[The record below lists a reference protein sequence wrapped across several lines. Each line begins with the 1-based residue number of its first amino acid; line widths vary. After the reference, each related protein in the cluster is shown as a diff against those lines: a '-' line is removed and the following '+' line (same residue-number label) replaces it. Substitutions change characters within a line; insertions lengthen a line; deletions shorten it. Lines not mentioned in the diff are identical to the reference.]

1 MQQAAFQTSKTVS
14 IMFASLRDWREGPVT
29 ASRRG
34 IIFALLMLCAVLSLA
49 GTDLIL
55 PAVPA
60 LPVVFATNEAIA
72 QLVLAS
78 YVAGTAM
85 GLLLFGALA
94 DRLTPRTLIVCSLVV
109 FAIASAA
116 CALSPDIWTLIVLRF
131 VQGTA
136 SAAAPVFGPAIIRQ
150 IFNDKA
156 GVRAI
161 GFLGSVESL
170 VPALAP
176 ILGIFLL
183 TRFGWQSSFEVVGVV
198 AIVAAALIFMLGLP
212 RQPKATG
219 AHGGYR
225 ALLLD
230 PVFMRY
236 ALSQAMTLAGLVVF
250 VFGAPAVIVGTMG
263 GTLHDFIAMQVCGV
277 LGFVVAAN
285 QTSRCAERWGA
296 ERMIFFGTAMA
307 LASAVTILA
316 YALAGGSDSALL
328 PALFLPMN
336 VGLGLRGPLGFYRGI
351 VASGTNNARGSALI
365 VFFILAATSL
375 GTMVAAPFIDRGLWA
390 LGAVTCGIHAASV
403 GLLLLLPRMPE
414 TS

>member
-1 MQQAAFQTSKTVS
+1 
-14 IMFASLRDWREGPVT
+14 
-29 ASRRG
+29 
-34 IIFALLMLCAVLSLA
+34 MLCTVLSLA

-60 LPVVFATNEAIA
+60 LPAIFATREATA

-85 GLLLFGALA
+85 GLLLFGAMA
-94 DRLTPRTLIVCSLVV
+94 DRLTPRTLVVSSLVV
-109 FAIASAA
+109 FAIASVA
-116 CALSPDIWTLIVLRF
+116 CALSPSIWTLIVLRF

-150 IFNDKA
+150 IFSEKA

-176 ILGIFLL
+176 ILGVFLL
-183 TRFGWQSSFEVVGVV
+183 ARFGWQSSFELVGVV
-198 AIVAAALIFMLGLP
+198 AIVAAALIFVLGLP
-212 RQPKATG
+212 RQPKAAG
-219 AHGGYR
+219 AQGSYR

-230 PVFMRY
+230 RVFMRY

-263 GTLHDFIAMQVCGV
+263 GTLRDFIAMQVCGV
-277 LGFVVAAN
+277 LGFIVAAN
-285 QTSRCAERWGA
+285 LTSRFAERWGT
-296 ERMIFFGTAMA
+296 ERIIFLGTAMA
-307 LASAVTILA
+307 LASAVMILA
-316 YALAGGSDSALL
+316 YALAGGSNSALL

-351 VASGTNNARGSALI
+351 VASGANSARGSALI
-365 VFFILAATSL
+365 VFFILAVTSL
-375 GTMVAAPFIDRGLWA
+375 GTMVAAPLINQGLWA
-390 LGAVTCGIHAASV
+390 LGAVTCGIHALSV
-403 GLLLLLPRMPE
+403 SLLLLLPKMPE
-414 TS
+414 PS

>member
-1 MQQAAFQTSKTVS
+1 
-14 IMFASLRDWREGPVT
+14 VT
-29 ASRRG
+29 GSRRG
-34 IIFALLMLCAVLSLA
+34 IIFSLLMLCTVLSLA

-55 PAVPA
+55 PTVPA
-60 LPVVFATNEAIA
+60 LPAIFATSEATA

-78 YVAGTAM
+78 YVAGMAM

-94 DRLTPRTLIVCSLVV
+94 DRLTPRALVVSSLVV
-109 FAIASAA
+109 FAVASVA
-116 CALSPDIWTLIVLRF
+116 CALSPNIWTLIALRF

-150 IFNDKA
+150 IFSEKA

-161 GFLGSVESL
+161 GVLGSVEPL

-176 ILGIFLL
+176 ILGVFLL
-183 TRFGWQSSFEVVGVV
+183 ARFGWQSSFELVGGV
-198 AIVAAALIFMLGLP
+198 AMVTAALIFVLGLP
-212 RQPKATG
+212 QRPKG
-219 AHGGYR
+219 AGANGSYR

-250 VFGAPAVIVGTMG
+250 VFSAPAVIVGTMG

-277 LGFVVAAN
+277 TGFIVAAN
-285 QTSRCAERWGA
+285 LTSRFAERWGT
-296 ERMIFFGTAMA
+296 ERIIFLGTGMA

-316 YALAGGSDSALL
+316 YAFAGGSDSALL

-336 VGLGLRGPLGFYRGI
+336 IGLGLRGPLGFYHGI
-351 VASGTNNARGSALI
+351 VASGANSARGSALI

-375 GTMVAAPFIDRGLWA
+375 GTMVAAPLIDQGLWA
-390 LGAVTCGIHAASV
+390 LGAVTCGIHALSI
-403 GLLLLLPRMPE
+403 GLLLLLPKMPE
-414 TS
+414 PN

>member
-1 MQQAAFQTSKTVS
+1 
-14 IMFASLRDWREGPVT
+14 VT
-29 ASRRG
+29 GSRRG
-34 IIFALLMLCAVLSLA
+34 IIFSLLMLCTVLSLA

-55 PAVPA
+55 PTVPA
-60 LPVVFATNEAIA
+60 LPAIFATSEATA

-78 YVAGTAM
+78 YVAGMAM

-94 DRLTPRTLIVCSLVV
+94 DRLTPRALVVSSLVV
-109 FAIASAA
+109 FAVASVA
-116 CALSPDIWTLIVLRF
+116 CALSPNIWTLIALRF

-150 IFNDKA
+150 IFSEKA

-161 GFLGSVESL
+161 GVLGSVESL

-176 ILGIFLL
+176 ILGVFLL
-183 TRFGWQSSFEVVGVV
+183 ARFGWQSSFELVGGV
-198 AIVAAALIFMLGLP
+198 AMVTAALIFVLGLP
-212 RQPKATG
+212 QRPKG
-219 AHGGYR
+219 AGANGSYR

-277 LGFVVAAN
+277 TGFIVAAN
-285 QTSRCAERWGA
+285 LTSRFAERWGT
-296 ERMIFFGTAMA
+296 ERIIFLGTGMA

-316 YALAGGSDSALL
+316 YAFAGGSDSALL

-336 VGLGLRGPLGFYRGI
+336 IGLGLRGPLGFYHGI
-351 VASGTNNARGSALI
+351 VASGANSARGSALI

-375 GTMVAAPFIDRGLWA
+375 GTMVAAPLIDQGLWA
-390 LGAVTCGIHAASV
+390 LGAVTCGIHALSI
-403 GLLLLLPRMPE
+403 GLLLLLPKMPE
-414 TS
+414 PN

>member
-1 MQQAAFQTSKTVS
+1 MT
-14 IMFASLRDWREGPVT
+14 G
-29 ASRRG
+29 SRRG

-60 LPVVFATNEAIA
+60 LPAIFTTNEATA

-78 YVAGTAM
+78 YVAGTAV
-85 GLLLFGALA
+85 GLLLFGTLA
-94 DRLTPRTLIVCSLVV
+94 DHVALRTLVVSSLVV
-109 FAIASAA
+109 FAIASVA

-150 IFNDKA
+150 IFSEKA

-161 GFLGSVESL
+161 GLLGSVESL
-170 VPALAP
+170 VPGLAP
-176 ILGIFLL
+176 ILGVLL
-183 TRFGWQSSFEVVGVV
+183 LARYGWQSSFELVGVV
-198 AIVAAALIFMLGLP
+198 AMVAAALILVLGLP
-212 RQPKATG
+212 QQPKAVG
-219 AHGGYR
+219 AQGSYR
-225 ALLLD
+225 ALLLN

-263 GTLHDFIAMQVCGV
+263 GSLDHFIAMQVCGV
-277 LGFVVAAN
+277 LGFIVAAN
-285 QTSRCAERWGA
+285 LTSRFAERWGT
-296 ERMIFFGTAMA
+296 ERIILVGTAMA
-307 LASAVTILA
+307 LASAVMIVA
-316 YALAGGSDSALL
+316 YALAGGNDSTLL

-351 VASGTNNARGSALI
+351 VASGPNSARGSALI
-365 VFFILAATSL
+365 VFFILAMTSL
-375 GTMVAAPFIDRGLWA
+375 GTLVAAPLINQGLWT
-390 LGAVTCGIHAASV
+390 LGAVTCGIHALSV
-403 GLLLLLPRMPE
+403 GLLVLLPKMPE
-414 TS
+414 PK

>member
-1 MQQAAFQTSKTVS
+1 M
-14 IMFASLRDWREGPVT
+14 IG
-29 ASRRG
+29 SRRG

-60 LPVVFATNEAIA
+60 LPAIFSTNEATT

-94 DRLTPRTLIVCSLVV
+94 DRLTPRTLVVSSLVA
-109 FAIASAA
+109 FAIASVA
-116 CALSPDIWTLIVLRF
+116 CALSPGIWALIALRF

-136 SAAAPVFGPAIIRQ
+136 SAAAPVFGPAMIRQ
-150 IFNDKA
+150 LFSDKA

-170 VPALAP
+170 VPAVAP
-176 ILGIFLL
+176 ILGVYLL
-183 TRFGWQSSFEVVGVV
+183 ARYGWQGSFEVVGVV
-198 AIVAAALIFMLGLP
+198 AIVTAALILVLGLP
-212 RQPKATG
+212 HQPKAAG
-219 AHGGYR
+219 AQGSYC

-250 VFGAPAVIVGTMG
+250 VFGAPAVIVGTME

-277 LGFVVAAN
+277 AGFIVAAN
-285 QTSRCAERWGA
+285 LTSRCAERWGT
-296 ERMIFFGTAMA
+296 ERIIFFGTAMS
-307 LASAVTILA
+307 LTSAVAILA

-351 VASGTNNARGSALI
+351 VASGTNSARGSALI

-375 GTMVAAPFIDRGLWA
+375 GTMVAAPLINQGLWA
-390 LGAVTCGIHAASV
+390 LGAVTCAIHALSV

-414 TS
+414 AS

>member
-1 MQQAAFQTSKTVS
+1 
-14 IMFASLRDWREGPVT
+14 VT
-29 ASRRG
+29 GSRRG
-34 IIFALLMLCAVLSLA
+34 IIFSLLMLCTVLSLA

-60 LPVVFATNEAIA
+60 LPAIFATSEATA

-78 YVAGTAM
+78 YVAGMAM

-94 DRLTPRTLIVCSLVV
+94 DRLTPRALVVSSLVV
-109 FAIASAA
+109 FAVASVA
-116 CALSPDIWTLIVLRF
+116 CALSPDIWTLIALRF

-150 IFNDKA
+150 IFSEKA

-161 GFLGSVESL
+161 GVLGSVESL

-176 ILGIFLL
+176 ILGVFLL
-183 TRFGWQSSFEVVGVV
+183 ARFGWQSSFELVGGV
-198 AIVAAALIFMLGLP
+198 AMVTAALIFVLGLP
-212 RQPKATG
+212 QRPKG
-219 AHGGYR
+219 AGANGSYR

-263 GTLHDFIAMQVCGV
+263 GTLHGFIAMQVCGV
-277 LGFVVAAN
+277 TGFIVAAN
-285 QTSRCAERWGA
+285 LTSRFAERWGT
-296 ERMIFFGTAMA
+296 ERIIFLGTGMA

-316 YALAGGSDSALL
+316 YAFAGGSDSALL

-336 VGLGLRGPLGFYRGI
+336 IGLGLRGPLGFYHGI
-351 VASGTNNARGSALI
+351 VASGANSARGSALI

-375 GTMVAAPFIDRGLWA
+375 GTMVAAPLIDQGLWA
-390 LGAVTCGIHAASV
+390 LGAVTCGIHALSI
-403 GLLLLLPRMPE
+403 GLLLLLPKMPE
-414 TS
+414 PN

>member
-1 MQQAAFQTSKTVS
+1 MT
-14 IMFASLRDWREGPVT
+14 G
-29 ASRRG
+29 SRRT

-55 PAVPA
+55 PAVPQ
-60 LPVVFATNEAIA
+60 LPAIFETDKATA

-78 YVAGTAM
+78 YVAGAAM

-94 DRLTPRTLIVCSLVV
+94 DRMTPRTLVVFSLVV
-109 FAIASAA
+109 FAIASVA
-116 CALSPDIWTLIVLRF
+116 CALSPDIWALIVLRL

-150 IFNDKA
+150 IFSEKA

-176 ILGIFLL
+176 VLGVFLL
-183 TRFGWQSSFEVVGVV
+183 GKFGWQSSFEVVGVV
-198 AIVAAALIFMLGLP
+198 AIVAAALIFVLGLP
-212 RQPKATG
+212 RQPKAAG
-219 AHGGYR
+219 AQGSYR

-230 PVFMRY
+230 PAFMRY

-263 GTLHDFIAMQVCGV
+263 GTLQHFIAMQVCGV
-277 LGFVVAAN
+277 LGFIVAAN
-285 QTSRCAERWGA
+285 LTSTCADQWGTERI
-296 ERMIFFGTAMA
+296 IFFGTAMA
-307 LASAVTILA
+307 LASAVVILA
-316 YALAGGSDSALL
+316 YALAGGNNSALL

-351 VASGTNNARGSALI
+351 VASGTNNARGSALL
-365 VFFILAATSL
+365 VFFILAMTSL
-375 GTMVAAPFIDRGLWA
+375 GTIIAAPFVTRGLWA
-390 LGAVTCGIHAASV
+390 LGAVTCGIHALSV
-403 GLLLLLPRMPE
+403 SLLLVLPKMPE
-414 TS
+414 PS

>member
-1 MQQAAFQTSKTVS
+1 MT
-14 IMFASLRDWREGPVT
+14 G
-29 ASRRG
+29 SRRG
-34 IIFALLMLCAVLSLA
+34 TIFALLMLCAVLSLA

-60 LPVVFATNEAIA
+60 LPTIFATSEATA

-78 YVAGTAM
+78 YVAGTAI

-94 DRLTPRTLIVCSLVV
+94 DRLTPRTLVVSSLVV
-109 FAIASAA
+109 FAIASVA
-116 CALSPDIWTLIVLRF
+116 CALSPSIWTLIVLRF

-150 IFNDKA
+150 IFSGKA

-176 ILGIFLL
+176 ILGIYLL
-183 TRFGWQSSFEVVGVV
+183 ARFGWQSSFELVGVV
-198 AIVAAALIFMLGLP
+198 AIIAAALIFVLGLP
-212 RQPKATG
+212 QQPKVAG
-219 AHGGYR
+219 AQGSYR

-230 PVFMRY
+230 LVFMRY

-250 VFGAPAVIVGTMG
+250 VFGAPAVIVGTME

-277 LGFVVAAN
+277 AGFIVAAN
-285 QTSRCAERWGA
+285 LTSRCAERWGT
-296 ERMIFFGTAMA
+296 ERIIFLGTAMS

-336 VGLGLRGPLGFYRGI
+336 VGLGLRGPPGFYRGI
-351 VASGTNNARGSALI
+351 IASGTNSARGSALI

-375 GTMVAAPFIDRGLWA
+375 GTMIAAPFIDQGLWA
-390 LGAVTCGIHAASV
+390 LGAVTCAIHALSV
-403 GLLLLLPRMPE
+403 GLLLVLPKMSER
-414 TS
+414 S

>member
-1 MQQAAFQTSKTVS
+1 
-14 IMFASLRDWREGPVT
+14 VT
-29 ASRRG
+29 GSRRG
-34 IIFALLMLCAVLSLA
+34 IIFSLLMLCTVLSLA

-55 PAVPA
+55 PTVPA
-60 LPVVFATNEAIA
+60 LPAIFATSEATA

-78 YVAGTAM
+78 YVAGMAM

-94 DRLTPRTLIVCSLVV
+94 DRLTPRALVVSSLVV
-109 FAIASAA
+109 FAVASVA
-116 CALSPDIWTLIVLRF
+116 CALSPNIWTLIALRF

-150 IFNDKA
+150 IFSEKA

-161 GFLGSVESL
+161 GVLGSVESL

-176 ILGIFLL
+176 ILGVFLL
-183 TRFGWQSSFEVVGVV
+183 ARFGWQSSFELVGGV
-198 AIVAAALIFMLGLP
+198 AMVTAALIFVLGLP
-212 RQPKATG
+212 QRPKG
-219 AHGGYR
+219 AGANGSYR

-263 GTLHDFIAMQVCGV
+263 GTLHGFIAMQVCGV
-277 LGFVVAAN
+277 TGFIVAAN
-285 QTSRCAERWGA
+285 LTSRFAERWGT
-296 ERMIFFGTAMA
+296 ERIIFLGTGMA

-316 YALAGGSDSALL
+316 YAFAGGSDSALL

-336 VGLGLRGPLGFYRGI
+336 IGLGLRGPLGFYHGI
-351 VASGTNNARGSALI
+351 VASGANSARGSALI

-375 GTMVAAPFIDRGLWA
+375 GTMVAAPLIDQGLWA
-390 LGAVTCGIHAASV
+390 LGAVTCGIHALSI
-403 GLLLLLPRMPE
+403 GLLLLLPKMPE
-414 TS
+414 PN

>member
-1 MQQAAFQTSKTVS
+1 MT
-14 IMFASLRDWREGPVT
+14 G
-29 ASRRG
+29 SRRG

-60 LPVVFATNEAIA
+60 LPTIFATHEAIA

-94 DRLTPRTLIVCSLVV
+94 DRLPPRTLIVSSLVV
-109 FAIASAA
+109 FAIASVA
-116 CALSPDIWTLIVLRF
+116 CAHSPDIWALIVLRF

-150 IFNDKA
+150 IFSEKA

-176 ILGIFLL
+176 ILGVFLL
-183 TRFGWQSSFEVVGVV
+183 ARFGWQSSFEVVGVV
-198 AIVAAALIFMLGLP
+198 AIVTAALIFVLGLP
-212 RQPKATG
+212 HQPKAAG
-219 AHGGYR
+219 AHGSYR

-230 PVFMRY
+230 RVFMRY

-277 LGFVVAAN
+277 LGFIVAAN
-285 QTSRCAERWGA
+285 LTSRCAERWGT
-296 ERMIFFGTAMA
+296 ERIIFFGTAMA

-316 YALAGGSDSALL
+316 YALAGGGDSALL

-365 VFFILAATSL
+365 VFFILAMTSL
-375 GTMVAAPFIDRGLWA
+375 GALVAAPFVTQGLWA
-390 LGAVTCGIHAASV
+390 LGAVTCGIHAVSI
-403 GLLLLLPRMPE
+403 GLLLLLPKLPE
-414 TS
+414 AS

>member
-1 MQQAAFQTSKTVS
+1 M
-14 IMFASLRDWREGPVT
+14 T
-29 ASRRG
+29 ASRRT

-55 PAVPA
+55 PAVPQ
-60 LPVVFATNEAIA
+60 LPAIFGTDMATA

-78 YVAGTAM
+78 YVAGTAI

-94 DRLTPRTLIVCSLVV
+94 DRLTPRTLVVSSLVV
-109 FAIASAA
+109 FAVASVA
-116 CALSPDIWTLIVLRF
+116 CALSPGIWALIVLRF
-131 VQGTA
+131 AQGTA

-150 IFNDKA
+150 IFNEKA

-176 ILGIFLL
+176 ILGVFLL
-183 TRFGWQSSFEVVGVV
+183 ARFGWESSFELVGVV
-198 AIVAAALIFMLGLP
+198 AIVAAALILLLGLP
-212 RQPKATG
+212 NQRKTAG
-219 AHGGYR
+219 APGSYR

-263 GTLHDFIAMQVCGV
+263 GTLQHFIVMQVCGV
-277 LGFVVAAN
+277 LGFIVAAN
-285 QTSRCAERWGA
+285 LTSACADRWGT
-296 ERMIFFGTAMA
+296 ERIIFVGTAMA
-307 LASAVTILA
+307 LASAVLILA
-316 YALAGGSDSALL
+316 YALAGGNNSALL

-365 VFFILAATSL
+365 VFFILAMTSL
-375 GTMVAAPFIDRGLWA
+375 GTIVAAPFINQGLWA
-390 LGAVTCGIHAASV
+390 LGAVTCAIHALSV

-414 TS
+414 AS

>member
-1 MQQAAFQTSKTVS
+1 
-14 IMFASLRDWREGPVT
+14 VT
-29 ASRRG
+29 GSRRG
-34 IIFALLMLCAVLSLA
+34 IIFSLLMLCTVLSLA

-55 PAVPA
+55 PTVPA
-60 LPVVFATNEAIA
+60 LPAIFATSEATA

-78 YVAGTAM
+78 YVAGMAM

-94 DRLTPRTLIVCSLVV
+94 DRLTPRALVVSSLVV
-109 FAIASAA
+109 FAVASVA
-116 CALSPDIWTLIVLRF
+116 CALSPNIWTLIALRF

-150 IFNDKA
+150 IFSEKA

-161 GFLGSVESL
+161 GVLGSVESL

-176 ILGIFLL
+176 ILGVFLL
-183 TRFGWQSSFEVVGVV
+183 ARFGWQSSFELVGGV
-198 AIVAAALIFMLGLP
+198 AMVTAALIFVLGLP
-212 RQPKATG
+212 QRPKG
-219 AHGGYR
+219 AGANGSYR

-277 LGFVVAAN
+277 TGFIVAAN
-285 QTSRCAERWGA
+285 LTSRFAERWGT
-296 ERMIFFGTAMA
+296 ERIIFLGTGMA

-316 YALAGGSDSALL
+316 YAFAGGSDSALL

-336 VGLGLRGPLGFYRGI
+336 IGLGLRGPLGFYHGI
-351 VASGTNNARGSALI
+351 VASGANSARGSALI

-375 GTMVAAPFIDRGLWA
+375 GAMVAAPLIDQGLWA
-390 LGAVTCGIHAASV
+390 LGAVTCGIHALSI
-403 GLLLLLPRMPE
+403 GLLLLLPKMPE
-414 TS
+414 PN